1 MAIKV
6 IKSGIADTIQD
17 KGRYGYQHLGIQPN
31 GFLDYQ
37 SAQLANFILHNTIT
51 EPVFEIHFPAS
62 TFCFTSNYTICI
74 SGANFVPLLNEKSIA
89 LHTPITVKE
98 NDVLQFLKPLQGRV
112 AYIAIQGK
120 IKNETWLDSHS
131 YFAKRIQ
138 KNDIFEWGANNEKES
153 SNPTHKDLPNNSITN
168 EIINGII
175 NEIQSQVFSTDP
187 IRFIPGP
194 AWEDL
199 TPSAKESL
207 VSSKFQISLQSNR
220 MGYPLKGP
228 LLPLHKPNQ
237 YLSAAV
243 TRGTLQL
250 LPNGELMVL
259 MADHQTIGGYANL
272 GQIILVDLPR
282 FAQLSNQA
290 SIHFM
295 ENNIDTAHK
304 LYQQIEKKFIHRS

>member
-1 MAIKV
+1 MAIQI
-6 IKSGIADTIQD
+6 IKKGIADTIQD
-17 KGRYGYQHLGIQPN
+17 IGRYGYQHLGIQAN

-37 SAQLANFILHNTIT
+37 SARLANYIVGN
-51 EPVFEIHFPAS
+51 PVNAPIFEIHFPAS
-62 TFCFTSNYTICI
+62 SFCFTRNYTICI

-89 LHTPITVKE
+89 INTPIEVKQ
-98 NDVLQFLKPLQGRV
+98 NDILQFLKPLEGRV

-120 IKNETWLDSHS
+120 IKEEAWLNSHS
-131 YFAKRIQ
+131 YFANSIQ
-138 KNDIFEWGANNEKES
+138 KDAQFEWEVSTEISNQFLKNSNTLTSEK
-153 SNPTHKDLPNNSITN
+153 
-168 EIINGII
+168 I
-175 NEIQSQVFSTDP
+175 NEMHSPIFSTGP
-187 IRFIPGP
+187 IQFIPGP
-194 AWEDL
+194 AWNDL
-199 TPSAKESL
+199 TEASQKAFLSTEYHIGM
-207 VSSKFQISLQSNR
+207 QANR
-220 MGYPLKGP
+220 MGYPLKGA
-228 LLPLHKPNQ
+228 LLQLNKPNQ

-282 FAQLSNQA
+282 LAQVSNQT

-295 ENNIDTAHK
+295 ETTIDTAHK

>member
-1 MAIKV
+1 MAIQI
-6 IKSGIADTIQD
+6 IKKGIADTIQD
-17 KGRYGYQHLGIQPN
+17 IGRYGYQHLGIQAN

-37 SAQLANFILHNTIT
+37 SARLANYIVGNPLNAPI
-51 EPVFEIHFPAS
+51 FEIHFPAS
-62 TFCFTSNYTICI
+62 SFCFTTNYTICI

-89 LHTPITVKE
+89 LNTLIEVKQ
-98 NDVLQFLKPLQGRV
+98 NDVLQFLKPIEGRV

-120 IKNETWLDSHS
+120 IKEEAWLNSHS
-131 YFAKRIQ
+131 YFANSIQ
-138 KNDIFEWGANNEKES
+138 KDAQFEWEASTSISNQFLKNSELLSSEK
-153 SNPTHKDLPNNSITN
+153 
-168 EIINGII
+168 I
-175 NEIQSQVFSTDP
+175 NEIHSPIFSTGP
-187 IRFIPGP
+187 IHFIPGP
-194 AWEDL
+194 AWKDL
-199 TPSAKESL
+199 TEASQKVFLSTEYHIGMQA
-207 VSSKFQISLQSNR
+207 NR
-220 MGYPLKGP
+220 MGYPLKGA
-228 LLPLHKPNQ
+228 LLQLNKPNQ

-282 FAQLSNQA
+282 LAQVSNQT

-295 ENNIDTAHK
+295 ETTIDTAHK

>member
-1 MAIKV
+1 MSIKI
-6 IKSGIADTIQD
+6 IKKGIADSQQNA
-17 KGRYGYQHLGIQPN
+17 GNYGHQNLGIQV
-31 GFLDYQ
+31 GGYMDFL
-37 SAQLANFILHNTIT
+37 SAQLANKILGNTLDNT
-51 EPVFEIHFPAS
+51 VYEIHFPSSHFEFVEAVFIAI
-62 TFCFTSNYTICI
+62 T
-74 SGANFVPLLNEKSIA
+74 GANFIPVLNEKSIPM
-89 LHTPITVKE
+89 HEPIEIKKG
-98 NDVLQFLKPLQGRV
+98 DVLQFLKPMQGRIT
-112 AYIAIQGK
+112 YMAIS
-120 IKNETWLDSHS
+120 KNGPKEKVKEALIEQVETLL
-131 YFAKRIQ
+131 FK
-138 KNDIFEWGANNEKES
+138 
-153 SNPTHKDLPNNSITN
+153 PTPL
-168 EIINGII
+168 
-175 NEIQSQVFSTDP
+175 
-187 IRFIPGP
+187 RFIPGP

-250 LPNGELMVL
+250 LPNGDLMVL

-295 ENNIDTAHK
+295 ETNIDTAHK